1 MKSSHFK
8 FLPIGWTV
16 ENGCDPVKRSE
27 HFNIP
32 SHTRPAVNGMYQ
44 YSIYVECSTNGKQFK
59 AVSLTK
65 VYSIKGCE
73 LKNFPEIPQ

>member
-1 MKSSHFK
+1 MKSLLFQ

-32 SHTRPAVNGMYQ
+32 SHTKPAVNGMNQ
-44 YSIYVECSTNGKQFK
+44 YSIYVECSTNGKQ
-59 AVSLTK
+59 L
-65 VYSIKGCE
+65 
-73 LKNFPEIPQ
+73 